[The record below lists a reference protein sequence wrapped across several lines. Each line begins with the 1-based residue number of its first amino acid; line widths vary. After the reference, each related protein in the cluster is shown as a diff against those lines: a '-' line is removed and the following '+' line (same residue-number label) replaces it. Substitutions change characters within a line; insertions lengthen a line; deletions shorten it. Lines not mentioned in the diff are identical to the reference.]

1 MKTGKAMLVNI
12 QWLRFVAAFAVV
24 LYHAMPL
31 WPDAPGWVAAA
42 GAVGFAGVDVFF
54 VISGFIVWYTT
65 QGASGSEPA
74 MAFLKRRF
82 ARIYAGYW
90 PYFGL
95 TMLLLWWF
103 DPARLA
109 GCDLLG
115 SLFLL
120 PIPITSRV
128 LPVSWTLTYELYF
141 YLLFFSLLWF
151 PERIRGRVLILLGA
165 MVLAA
170 MMIGIAMSSLGMGFA
185 AGLPR
190 GLRPLLSPYLLEF
203 LAGTFIGRLHGLGV
217 RRGSG
222 AAMTTGILLFA
233 VGGWYNLEFR
243 GGLEG
248 GLHVIERVAC
258 FGPAA
263 ALLVYAALSLEAR
276 GHSLGFAPGELLGGA
291 SYSLYLAHT
300 PLIGLFGWL
309 GLGALFPTVGVTLVL
324 LGWLGVILLYSVLHY
339 RQVEVPCY
347 RLMRRWLR
355 V

>member
-1 MKTGKAMLVNI
+1 MLVNI

-24 LYHAMPL
+24 LYHAAPL

-90 PYFGL
+90 PYLGL

-103 DPARLA
+103 DPARWA

-120 PIPITSRV
+120 PIPIASRV

-141 YLLFFSLLWF
+141 YLLFFSLLWL
-151 PERIRGRVLILLGA
+151 PERIRRRVLILLGA

-170 MMIGIAMSSLGMGFA
+170 MMIGIAMSSLGLGFA
-185 AGLPR
+185 TGLPR

-222 AAMTTGILLFA
+222 AAMTTGVLLFT
-233 VGGWYNLEFR
+233 VGGWYNLEFP
-243 GGLEG
+243 GSLEG

-263 ALLVYAALSLEAR
+263 ALLVYAALSLEAQ
-276 GHSLGFAPGELLGGA
+276 GHSLGSAPGELLGGA

-309 GLGALFPTVGVTLVL
+309 GLGALFPTVGVTPVL
-324 LGWLGVILLYSVLHY
+324 LGWLGVILLYSVWQY
-339 RQVEVPCY
+339 QQVEAPCY
-347 RLMRRWLR
+347 RWARGWLR